1 MHSLTDAD
9 YSAILRYYDKPPPK
23 EKHLLKRRAEAILA
37 KKLCSCIKK
46 VAKPDE
52 EARAIG
58 ICTRTVINKKGLKR
72 ISFRCKKKR
81 SIVVTKRN
89 AGTIQIGRKSGRK
102 SLVQTR
108 KHKRKHN
115 EV

>member
-9 YSAILRYYDKPPPK
+9 YSAILRYYDNPVPK
-23 EKHLLKRRAEAILA
+23 EKHLLKQRAEAILA

-46 VAKPDE
+46 VAKPDQ

-72 ISFRCKKKR
+72 LSFRCRKKKT
-81 SIVVTKRN
+81 IVVTKRN
-89 AGTIQIGRKSGRK
+89 AGKIRIGRKTG
-102 SLVQTR
+102 LQTR
-108 KHKRKHN
+108 KR
-115 EV
+115 